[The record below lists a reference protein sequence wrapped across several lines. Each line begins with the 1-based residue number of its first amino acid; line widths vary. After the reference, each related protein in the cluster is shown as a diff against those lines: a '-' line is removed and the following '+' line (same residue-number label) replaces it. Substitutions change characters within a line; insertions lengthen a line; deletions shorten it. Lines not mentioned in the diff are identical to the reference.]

1 MIDFKNTYSFD
12 YRQSESIR
20 IMQKYPDRIPIICQK
35 SKSANS
41 TCPIIDKQK
50 YLVPH
55 DLSIGQYMYILRKRL
70 HLSSEKA
77 LYIFINGTIPS
88 VGNLIK
94 NIYHEHKDPD
104 GFLYIYYN
112 LENTFG

>member
-1 MIDFKNTYSFD
+1 MTDFKNKYSFEH
-12 YRQSESIR
+12 RKAESNR
-20 IMQKYPDRIPIICQK
+20 ILTKYPDRIPIICQK

-50 YLVPH
+50 YLVPV
-55 DLSIGQYMYILRKRL
+55 DLSIGQYMYIIRKRL
-70 HLSSEKA
+70 LLSSEKA

-88 VGNLIK
+88 VGKLIN
-94 NIYHEHKDPD
+94 NIYHEHKDVD